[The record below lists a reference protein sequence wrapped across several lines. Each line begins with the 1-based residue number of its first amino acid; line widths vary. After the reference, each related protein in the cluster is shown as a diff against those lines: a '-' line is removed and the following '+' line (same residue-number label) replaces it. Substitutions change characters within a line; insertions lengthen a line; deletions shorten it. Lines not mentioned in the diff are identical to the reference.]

1 MLRQI
6 SSLKLFALFDKDNNV
21 MENAARVW
29 CVPGRAG
36 RETDSFAPASSEVLL
51 CRAVIFKCC
60 LDNPEQGGCFEAG
73 HTSPRSA
80 SSQPAGNRK
89 GLFSFFFFS
98 CLRLNIQMVLWA
110 EYSGCMNVYIRGPK
124 VPRFLC
130 LWPKEHCVLTLCPFA
145 SGGSRDTWRSFWLCP
160 GSHQT
165 PTP

>member
-1 MLRQI
+1 MSWRTQLQSGACQAGLEGRLI
-6 SSLKLFALFDKDNNV
+6 ASLLPPPKFFCAGRLFL
-21 MENAARVW
+21 NAASIT
-29 CVPGRAG
+29 PN
-36 RETDSFAPASSEVLL
+36 
-51 CRAVIFKCC
+51 RAVALK
-60 LDNPEQGGCFEAG
+60 QGT
-73 HTSPRSA
+73 HPPRRA